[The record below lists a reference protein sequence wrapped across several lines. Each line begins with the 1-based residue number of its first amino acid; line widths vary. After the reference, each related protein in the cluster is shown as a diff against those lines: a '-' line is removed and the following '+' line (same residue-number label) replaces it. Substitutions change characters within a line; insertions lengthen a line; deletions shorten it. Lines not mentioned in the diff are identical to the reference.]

1 MSTSNSSKSG
11 GGYRYQ
17 AITSAVH
24 QNVND
29 DLDFEEEDSDDEA
42 ELISSSQMISPLSN
56 SPRLTAAEMILSSAR
71 FTAEK
76 CITVWL
82 NVLLTLFTGYM
93 MVCELQHVNP
103 DATSKTTSRS
113 DLHRLAAFIVYVVL
127 LLLQS
132 VFLVGLL
139 RLYLPLVKLNYLVN
153 ILGIITSKVF
163 LITYGLSAIETEPK
177 SFVLLIYGLEFCQTI
192 ALHFLITDLTAV
204 EEAREEEHERL
215 INFI

>member
-42 ELISSSQMISPLSN
+42 ELIVTSSSQMISPLSN

-103 DATSKTTSRS
+103 VS
-113 DLHRLAAFIVYVVL
+113 I
-127 LLLQS
+127 
-132 VFLVGLL
+132 
-139 RLYLPLVKLNYLVN
+139 
-153 ILGIITSKVF
+153 
-163 LITYGLSAIETEPK
+163 
-177 SFVLLIYGLEFCQTI
+177 
-192 ALHFLITDLTAV
+192 
-204 EEAREEEHERL
+204 
-215 INFI
+215 